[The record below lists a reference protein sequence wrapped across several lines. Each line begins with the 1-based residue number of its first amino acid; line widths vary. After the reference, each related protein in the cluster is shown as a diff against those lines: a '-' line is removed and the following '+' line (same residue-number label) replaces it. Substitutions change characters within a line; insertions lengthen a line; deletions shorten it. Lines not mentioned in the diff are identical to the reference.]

1 MIDIL
6 KLYRDFNIEYR
17 DQGHKHCRQGWVQI
31 ECNFCT
37 GNPGYHLGYC
47 VDSTSKFAG
56 SFVCWRC
63 GGHST
68 FKVLRE
74 ILKRGLD
81 VKEIIKRYRVSGYA
95 GPSVQT
101 EIRLV
106 KSAFKYPTDT
116 GPLKPHHR
124 KYLINRKGGGFNPD
138 YIEQEWGVLGTG
150 PLSTL
155 SYRVGKEKKVLDY
168 RNRLIIPIEWGG
180 KIVSFQG
187 RAITERSKM
196 KYLAC
201 PEEREIINLKTIIYG
216 KTDWKRCVVV
226 EGVTDVWRLGF
237 GAVSLF
243 GIKYTLQQIRVLS
256 KFEEVFLLF
265 DPEPQAQAQAKK
277 IQAALNF
284 RGVKVELLD
293 FLVTDPGDMKQ
304 DDADH
309 LMSEL
314 KF

>member
-1 MIDIL
+1 MIDII
-6 KLYRDFNIEYR
+6 KLYHDHNIDFKTEGN
-17 DQGHKHCRQGWVQI
+17 KHCTKGWVNI
-31 ECNFCT
+31 NCPLCNGDNF
-37 GNPGYHLGYC
+37 HLGFC
-47 VDSTSKFAG
+47 VDLTSKFAG

-106 KSAFKYPTDT
+106 KSAFRYPTDT
-116 GPLKPHHR
+116 GPIQNHHR
-124 KYLINRKGGGFNPD
+124 KYLIKRNFNPN

-243 GIKYTLQQIRVLS
+243 GIKYTLQQIRILS
-256 KFEEVFLLF
+256 KFEKVFLLF
-265 DPEPQAQAQAKK
+265 DPEAQAQAQAKK
-277 IQAALNF
+277 IHAA
-284 RGVKVELLD
+284 
-293 FLVTDPGDMKQ
+293 
-304 DDADH
+304 
-309 LMSEL
+309 
-314 KF
+314 

>member
-1 MIDIL
+1 MIDII
-6 KLYRDFNIEYR
+6 KLYHDHNIDFKTEGN
-17 DQGHKHCRQGWVQI
+17 KHCTKGWVNI
-31 ECNFCT
+31 NCPLCNGDSF
-37 GNPGYHLGYC
+37 HLGYC

-68 FKVLRE
+68 FKVLRQV
-74 ILKRGLD
+74 LKHGLD
-81 VKEIIKRYRVSGYA
+81 IKEIIKRYRVSGYA
-95 GPSVQT
+95 GPSIQT
-101 EIRLV
+101 EIRLI
-106 KSAFKYPTDT
+106 KSTFKYPTDT
-116 GPLKPHHR
+116 GPLQNHHR
-124 KYLINRKGGGFNPD
+124 KYLVKRNFNPD

-168 RNRLIIPIEWGG
+168 RNRLIIPIKWNG

-201 PEEREIINLKTIIYG
+201 PEEREVINLKTIIYG

-265 DPEPQAQAQAKK
+265 DPESQAQAQAKK

-293 FLVTDPGDMKQ
+293 FLETDPGDMKQ

>member
-17 DQGHKHCRQGWVQI
+17 ETGHKHCRPGWVQI
-31 ECNFCT
+31 ECPLCD
-37 GNPGYHLGYC
+37 GNAGYHLGYC
-47 VDSTSKFAG
+47 LDIDNKFAG
-56 SFVCWRC
+56 GFVCWRC
-63 GGHST
+63 GGHSS
-68 FKVLRE
+68 FQVLRA
-74 ILKRGLD
+74 ILKPPAD
-81 VKEIIKRYRVSGYA
+81 VKEIIKTYRVSGHA
-95 GPSVQT
+95 GPSVHA
-101 EIRLV
+101 EVRVV
-106 KSAFKYPTDT
+106 KSAFKYPSATT
-116 GPLKPHHR
+116 ALQPQHK
-124 KYLINRKGGGFNPD
+124 KYLINRNFDPD

-150 PLSTL
+150 PISTL
-155 SYRVGKEKKVLDY
+155 SYRIGKDKKVLDY
-168 RNRLIIPIEWGG
+168 RNRLIIPIEWQGRV
-180 KIVSFQG
+180 VSFQG
-187 RAITERSKM
+187 RAITSRSKM

-201 PEEREIINLKTIIYG
+201 PEEREVINLKTIIYG
-216 KTDWKRCVVV
+216 KTDWKRCLVV

-256 KFEEVFLLF
+256 KFEEVFLMF
-265 DPEPQAQAQAKK
+265 DPESQAQVQAKK

-284 RGVKVELLD
+284 RGVKVELLN
-293 FLVTDPGDMKQ
+293 FLETDPGDMKQ